1 MGIVNH
7 GARPKPEYFSQEGG
21 SFMNRVLQVML
32 AVTVVSVATVA
43 AVAAQTASFGVG
55 GGLIA
60 PLSNYKDGDKAGW
73 HVAANV
79 EFAIP
84 LSPVGVRVDGLYGQ
98 TSHKA
103 DDGKT
108 KLIGGLVSVVWKI
121 PVPAPLVKPYVVAG
135 GGVYNHKVTVPSLG
149 TDSSESKFAYGV
161 GAGVN
166 VGVGPA
172 HFFAEARYVSV
183 RTDPHTTFTP
193 LTVGVTFGSK

>member
-1 MGIVNH
+1 
-7 GARPKPEYFSQEGG
+7 
-21 SFMNRVLQVML
+21 MNRVLQVML

-103 DDGKT
+103 PFDNDGNT
-108 KLIGGLVSVVWKI
+108 KLIGGLASLVWKI
-121 PVPAPLVKPYVVAG
+121 PVPAPLVRSEERRVGKECRSRWSPY
-135 GGVYNHKVTVPSLG
+135 H
-149 TDSSESKFAYGV
+149 
-161 GAGVN
+161 
-166 VGVGPA
+166 
-172 HFFAEARYVSV
+172 
-183 RTDPHTTFTP
+183 
-193 LTVGVTFGSK
+193 

>member
-84 LSPVGVRVDGLYGQ
+84 LSPVGIRVDGLYGQ
-98 TSHKA
+98 TAHRNPVE
-103 DDGKT
+103 GKT
-108 KLIGGLVSVVWKI
+108 KLVGGLVSMVYEI
-121 PVPAPLVKPYVVAG
+121 PVPAPMVKPYLLAG
-135 GGVYNHKVTVPSLG
+135 GALYNVTSTL
-149 TDSSESKFAYGV
+149 S
-161 GAGVN
+161 
-166 VGVGPA
+166 
-172 HFFAEARYVSV
+172 
-183 RTDPHTTFTP
+183 
-193 LTVGVTFGSK
+193 